1 MGRSVKIVFGVAAVI
16 FLVAPLFAILPL
28 AFTSSVFLT
37 YPVPSWSM
45 RWFEELATADAWRR
59 AIVNSLIIGFGTMT
73 LATVL
78 GTMAALGLRNRAL
91 FLSGPIRTLFLL
103 PMVVP
108 AVVMGVGMQLLFVGS
123 TSPIPISGSS
133 SRIRWCR
140 SPL

>member
-78 GTMAALGLRNRAL
+78 GTMAALRFPMHCVRLRSGERRNRGSAL
-91 FLSGPIRTLFLL
+91 ADQEKLVSIA
-103 PMVVP
+103 VVP
-108 AVVMGVGMQLLFVGS
+108 LS
-123 TSPIPISGSS
+123 T
-133 SRIRWCR
+133 
-140 SPL
+140 